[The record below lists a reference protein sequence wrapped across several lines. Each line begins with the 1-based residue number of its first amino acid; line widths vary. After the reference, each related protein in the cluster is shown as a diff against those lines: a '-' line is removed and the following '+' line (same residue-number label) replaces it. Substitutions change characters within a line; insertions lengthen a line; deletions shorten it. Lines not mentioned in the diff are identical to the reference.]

1 MESTPFFCTRHG
13 SACTTRIR
21 ERRGEVNKESG
32 VGMKSIVADNFSK
45 IIKEKCLKQCTVAQK
60 AGYSKQ
66 QLTDM
71 LKGRK
76 RIKETDIL
84 RLASALDVDVS
95 VLLKTEAD
103 SKQSDEASDKQRE
116 KERPDVRAFVKLL
129 KIEDGYAV
137 CDVRFKIVKPDE
149 EQEVTD
155 R

>member
-1 MESTPFFCTRHG
+1 
-13 SACTTRIR
+13 
-21 ERRGEVNKESG
+21 
-32 VGMKSIVADNFSK
+32 MKSIVADNLSN
-45 IIKEKCLKQCTVAQK
+45 IIKEKCLKQCTVAEK

-103 SKQSDEASDKQRE
+103 
-116 KERPDVRAFVKLL
+116 VRAFVKLL

-137 CDVRFKIVKPDE
+137 CDVRFKVVKPDSE
-149 EQEVTD
+149 
-155 R
+155 

>member
-1 MESTPFFCTRHG
+1 
-13 SACTTRIR
+13 
-21 ERRGEVNKESG
+21 
-32 VGMKSIVADNFSK
+32 MKSIVADNFSK

-95 VLLKTEAD
+95 VLLKTEAGD
-103 SKQSDEASDKQRE
+103 SKQSDEAGDKQRE

-137 CDVRFKIVKPDE
+137 CDVRFKVVKPDE

-155 R
+155 H

>member
-1 MESTPFFCTRHG
+1 
-13 SACTTRIR
+13 
-21 ERRGEVNKESG
+21 
-32 VGMKSIVADNFSK
+32 MKSIVADNLSN

-95 VLLKTEAD
+95 VLLKTEAGD
-103 SKQSDEASDKQRE
+103 SKQSDEAGDKQRE

-137 CDVRFKIVKPDE
+137 CDVRFKLVKLPRFKIRM
-149 EQEVTD
+149 QSD
-155 R
+155 RRIKCNSILQFIKIFRCC

>member
-1 MESTPFFCTRHG
+1 
-13 SACTTRIR
+13 
-21 ERRGEVNKESG
+21 
-32 VGMKSIVADNFSK
+32 MKSIVADNLSN

-84 RLASALDVDVS
+84 SLASALDVDVS

-137 CDVRFKIVKPDE
+137 CDVRFKVVKPDE

-155 R
+155 H

>member
-1 MESTPFFCTRHG
+1 
-13 SACTTRIR
+13 
-21 ERRGEVNKESG
+21 
-32 VGMKSIVADNFSK
+32 MKSIVADNLSN
-45 IIKEKCLKQCTVAQK
+45 IIKEKCLKQCTVAEK

-71 LKGRK
+71 LKG
-76 RIKETDIL
+76 KETDIL

-137 CDVRFKIVKPDE
+137 CDVRFKVVKPDE

-155 R
+155 H

>member
-1 MESTPFFCTRHG
+1 
-13 SACTTRIR
+13 
-21 ERRGEVNKESG
+21 
-32 VGMKSIVADNFSK
+32 MKSIVADNLSN
-45 IIKEKCLKQCTVAQK
+45 IIKEKCLKQCTVAEK

-103 SKQSDEASDKQRE
+103 RNSQMKQAISSEKKTPGCAS
-116 KERPDVRAFVKLL
+116 VRKVVKN
-129 KIEDGYAV
+129 
-137 CDVRFKIVKPDE
+137 
-149 EQEVTD
+149 
-155 R
+155 

>member
-1 MESTPFFCTRHG
+1 
-13 SACTTRIR
+13 
-21 ERRGEVNKESG
+21 
-32 VGMKSIVADNFSK
+32 MKSIVADNLSN

-95 VLLKTEAD
+95 VLLKTEAGD
-103 SKQSDEASDKQRE
+103 SKQSDEAGDKQRE
-116 KERPDVRAFVKLL
+116 KNARMCERS
-129 KIEDGYAV
+129 
-137 CDVRFKIVKPDE
+137 
-149 EQEVTD
+149 
-155 R
+155 

>member
-1 MESTPFFCTRHG
+1 
-13 SACTTRIR
+13 
-21 ERRGEVNKESG
+21 
-32 VGMKSIVADNFSK
+32 MKSIVADNLSN

-95 VLLKTEAD
+95 VLLPPHGVTGVGEG
-103 SKQSDEASDKQRE
+103 
-116 KERPDVRAFVKLL
+116 RALGLPGPVSLPPP
-129 KIEDGYAV
+129 
-137 CDVRFKIVKPDE
+137 R
-149 EQEVTD
+149 
-155 R
+155 

>member
-1 MESTPFFCTRHG
+1 
-13 SACTTRIR
+13 
-21 ERRGEVNKESG
+21 
-32 VGMKSIVADNFSK
+32 MKSIVADNLSN
-45 IIKEKCLKQCTVAQK
+45 IIKEKCLKQCTVAEK

-103 SKQSDEASDKQRE
+103 SKQSDEAARKKTPGCAS
-116 KERPDVRAFVKLL
+116 VRKVVKN
-129 KIEDGYAV
+129 
-137 CDVRFKIVKPDE
+137 
-149 EQEVTD
+149 
-155 R
+155 

>member
-1 MESTPFFCTRHG
+1 
-13 SACTTRIR
+13 
-21 ERRGEVNKESG
+21 
-32 VGMKSIVADNFSK
+32 MKSIVADNLSN

-103 SKQSDEASDKQRE
+103 SKQSDEASDKQQEKEKE

-137 CDVRFKIVKPDE
+137 CDVRFKVVKPDSE
-149 EQEVTD
+149 
-155 R
+155 

>member
-1 MESTPFFCTRHG
+1 
-13 SACTTRIR
+13 
-21 ERRGEVNKESG
+21 
-32 VGMKSIVADNFSK
+32 MKSIVADNFSK

-137 CDVRFKIVKPDE
+137 CDVRFKLVKPDSE
-149 EQEVTD
+149 
-155 R
+155 

>member
-1 MESTPFFCTRHG
+1 
-13 SACTTRIR
+13 
-21 ERRGEVNKESG
+21 
-32 VGMKSIVADNFSK
+32 MKSIVADNLSN
-45 IIKEKCLKQCTVAQK
+45 IIKEKCLKQCTVAEK

-103 SKQSDEASDKQRE
+103 SNEAGDKQRE

-137 CDVRFKIVKPDE
+137 CDVRFKVVKPDE

>member
-1 MESTPFFCTRHG
+1 MQE
-13 SACTTRIR
+13 TTGT
-21 ERRGEVNKESG
+21 GEKSGVFGTESG
-32 VGMKSIVADNFSK
+32 VEMKSIVADNLSN
-45 IIKEKCLKQCTVAQK
+45 IIKEKCLKQCTVAPK

-103 SKQSDEASDKQRE
+103 SNEAGDKQRE

-137 CDVRFKIVKPDE
+137 CDVRFKVVKPDE